1 MSSAS
6 GPTFDP
12 ALDRAYDAR
21 GSVAS
26 FEAEYAA
33 LVALSEAARRDIP
46 VERDLV
52 YDDASGMTLDLY
64 GAAPDRP
71 VMLWIHGGYW
81 RAGNKADNGFAAP
94 GLVAHGV
101 AVAVMDYSL
110 SPDAPLSEIV
120 RQVRQAV
127 VWLARNGASYGLD
140 TRRIHVSGSS
150 AGGHLA
156 AMTLPTGWHEDAD
169 LKAGRLGAVMALS
182 GLYDLAPLLRTKV
195 NGWLDLDPENARNLS
210 PIHGLPAPSDAP
222 IMLSVGGQETDAFRD
237 QTARFETVLAARGH
251 GVRRIEMPTFNHF
264 DITGTLADPD
274 GALTR
279 AMAEAIKEIT
289 P

>member
-1 MSSAS
+1 MSAT
-6 GPTFDP
+6 PAPKVDP
-12 ALDRAYDAR
+12 HLDRDYDAR

-26 FEAEYAA
+26 FEDEYAS
-33 LVALSEAARRDIP
+33 LVRLSEAARRDIP
-46 VERDLV
+46 VLRDLV
-52 YDDASGMTLDLY
+52 FDPSSGMALDLY
-64 GAAPDRP
+64 GAAPGRP

-110 SPDAPLSEIV
+110 SPDVPLSEIV

-127 VWLARNGASYGLD
+127 VWLAQNGAAQGLD
-140 TRRIHVSGSS
+140 TRRIHVGGSS

-156 AMTLPTGWHEDAD
+156 AMTLSTGWQTEAGLD
-169 LKAGRLGAVMALS
+169 AGRLGAVLALS
-182 GLYDLAPLLRTKV
+182 GLYDLEPLLHTKV
-195 NGWLDLDPENARNLS
+195 NGWLGLTADNARDLS
-210 PIHGLPAPSDAP
+210 PIHHLPAAPGAP
-222 IMLSVGGQETDAFRD
+222 ILLSVGGKETDAFRD
-237 QTARFETVLAARGH
+237 QTARFETALAAAGH
-251 GVRRIEMPTFNHF
+251 DVQPVAMPGHNHF

-279 AMAEAIKEIT
+279 AMAAAIREIT

>member
-1 MSSAS
+1 MNPPPA
-6 GPTFDP
+6 PELDP
-12 ALDRAYDAR
+12 QLDRDYDAR

-26 FEAEYAA
+26 FEDEYAA

-46 VERDLV
+46 VLRDLV
-52 YDDASGMTLDLY
+52 FDPASGMALDLY
-64 GAAPDRP
+64 GAAPGRP
-71 VMLWIHGGYW
+71 VMLWLHGGYW

-94 GLVAHGV
+94 GLAAHGV

-110 SPDAPLSEIV
+110 SPDAPLAEIV

-127 VWLARNGASYGLD
+127 VWLAQNGAAQGLD
-140 TRRIHVSGSS
+140 TRRIHVGGSS

-156 AMTLPTGWHEDAD
+156 AMTLPTGWQTEAG
-169 LKAGRLGAVMALS
+169 LEAGRLGAVLALS
-182 GLYDLAPLLRTKV
+182 GLYDLEPLLRTKV
-195 NGWLDLDPENARNLS
+195 NGWLGLSADDARALS
-210 PIHGLPAPSDAP
+210 PIHHLPAASGAP
-222 IMLSVGGQETDAFRD
+222 ILLSVGGKETDAFRD
-237 QTARFETVLAARGH
+237 QTARFEAALAAAGH
-251 GVRRIEMPTFNHF
+251 DVRPVAMPGHNHF

-279 AMAEAIKEIT
+279 AMAAAIREIT